1 MNKKRLISIALSLAV
16 SALALWLFFANKQLT
31 WSAMV
36 AAVSRT
42 NLGWLCLS
50 VGIFVGSFWLRAL
63 RWRYLTA
70 PLKRIASGPLFS
82 ALMIGFMANNLLPA
96 HLGEFVRAY
105 VLGRRE
111 SISKSSVLATVVVE
125 RIFDGLTILTLFLV
139 SVFFFLDPSELVID
153 LHRSLPGL
161 WDLVAGPTGHWLTPG
176 AHLDLRL
183 VALLVLAFYVAAMV
197 MVIVLRVRS
206 GLVLGPVAW
215 CCRLLPAS
223 LGDRVVGLL
232 RSFVEGLR
240 FRRGLDLLWIVVYSF
255 AIWLT
260 LGFHVWVLTW
270 SLGIH
275 VGYAGAVFVEMAIAI
290 MVMVPAAPGYLGT
303 HQLAGAT
310 TLGLL
315 AVSAGAAGAF
325 AWLAWLIG
333 YVPVVLIGMVCL
345 WREGLSLRVLGAE
358 ARTEVE
364 SG

>member
-1 MNKKRLISIALSLAV
+1 MNKKRLISIVLSLAV

-31 WSAMV
+31 WSAM
-36 AAVSRT
+36 AQAVGRT
-42 NLGWLCLS
+42 NVWWLCLS
-50 VGIFVGSFWLRAL
+50 VGIFVFSFWLRAL

-70 PLKRIASGPLFS
+70 PIKAMDNGPLFS

-111 SISKSSVLATVVVE
+111 SVSKSSVLATVVVE
-125 RIFDGLTILTLFLV
+125 RIFDGLTILTLFLGA
-139 SVFFFLDPSELVID
+139 VFLFMDPSSLVIH
-153 LHRSLPGL
+153 LHRALPGFWEL
-161 WDLVAGPTGHWLTPG
+161 MAGPTGWWLTPG
-176 AHLDLRL
+176 TSLDLRL
-183 VALLVLAFYVAAMV
+183 VALVVLGLYVMAMV
-197 MVIVLRVRS
+197 VVIVLRVKS
-206 GLVLGPVAW
+206 GLVLGPVQW
-215 CCRLLPAS
+215 CCRLLPPS

-255 AIWLT
+255 VIWLT
-260 LGFHVWVLTW
+260 LGFHVWVLCW
-270 SLGIH
+270 SLGIQ

-310 TLGLL
+310 TLGILGI
-315 AVSAGAAGAF
+315 AAGAAGAF

-333 YVPVVLIGMVCL
+333 YLPVVLIGMICL
-345 WREGLSLRVLGAE
+345 WREGLSLKVLGAE
-358 ARTEVE
+358 ARTQVA
-364 SG
+364 SD